1 MVLKTHT
8 TIEESHAQFNITDL
22 KTAGSPL
29 TSLIQ
34 LQDIPEH
41 DRVTIRISVIKVNEV
56 QKVGRK
62 TKQDVVVADETAKST
77 VTLWENDV
85 NSLQQGKS
93 YQLNRLEV
101 RMYMGKKHL
110 SFPSSLSKDE
120 ISNID
125 VIDSYTSSSD
135 EDEEQLQ
142 CVSVSGIR
150 ELQSFHQ
157 CIHCYKS
164 VKSSSSNIGTCE
176 TCNTMQKLSEPTL
189 SARLVIHA
197 EHQKLVLKASD
208 VILKTIAQS
217 QTITPQDLL
226 FAPMFHCTYN
236 KFNSIT
242 SVSHH

>member
-1 MVLKTHT
+1 MGT
-8 TIEESHAQFNITDL
+8 
-22 KTAGSPL
+22 
-29 TSLIQ
+29 
-34 LQDIPEH
+34 
-41 DRVTIRISVIKVNEV
+41 
-56 QKVGRK
+56 K

-85 NSLQQGKS
+85 NSLKQGKS

-110 SFPSSLSKDE
+110 SFPSLSKDE

-236 KFNSIT
+236 NNNFSVPPLTELPLVVMIHRFLIT
-242 SVSHH
+242 LGAHAQRWYSSWFVCTACVFLVYEHVPCPRTYACVMLPTCP

>member
-1 MVLKTHT
+1 VVLKTHP

-56 QKVGRK
+56 QKVGTK

-85 NSLQQGKS
+85 NSLQQVTNSTDLKCI
-93 YQLNRLEV
+93 

-110 SFPSSLSKDE
+110 SFPSSLSKD
-120 ISNID
+120 NID
-125 VIDSYTSSSD
+125 VIDSYTSSD

-157 CIHCYKS
+157 CYKS
-164 VKSSSSNIGTCE
+164 VKPSSSNIGTCE
-176 TCNTMQKLSEPTL
+176 TCNTMQKLSESTL

-197 EHQKLVLKASD
+197 EHQKLVLKVSD
-208 VILKTIAQS
+208 EILLSLK
-217 QTITPQDLL
+217 
-226 FAPMFHCTYN
+226 
-236 KFNSIT
+236 
-242 SVSHH
+242 